1 MADDNKLQQKL
12 ADYIE
17 DAHAMEQNDLRMLDS
32 MISTTDDPQMKEM
45 LQTHKR
51 ETEEHE
57 RRLRERLDAIGRGTS
72 ARKQAQAVGAALLK
86 GVGDVA
92 RGDKAGKNARDGYT
106 AEHLEIAAYQLLERL
121 AEKAGDTETAELAR
135 QNRADEEEM
144 ARRIDASWDR
154 TLELTLE
161 ENDISTG
168 PVSGVTDT
176 VGGATDTVGGTVSG
190 TTDSVRGVTDKLL
203 GGEEKQR

>member
-1 MADDNKLQQKL
+1 MADDKLKEKL
-12 ADYIE
+12 ADYVE
-17 DAHAMEQNDLRMLDS
+17 DAHAMEQNDLKMIDS

-45 LQTHKR
+45 LENHKR

-57 RRLRERLDAIGRGTS
+57 RRLRARLDALGRGTS

-106 AEHLEIAAYQLLERL
+106 AEHMEIAAYQLLERL
-121 AEKAGDTETAELAR
+121 AQKAGDTDTAEVAR
-135 QNRADEEEM
+135 QNRSDEEQM
-144 ARRIDASWDR
+144 ARRLDQSWDR

-161 ENDISTG
+161 ENGIR
-168 PVSGVTDT
+168 V
-176 VGGATDTVGGTVSG
+176 
-190 TTDSVRGVTDKLL
+190 
-203 GGEEKQR
+203 

>member
-1 MADDNKLQQKL
+1 MADDKLQQKL
-12 ADYIE
+12 ADYVE
-17 DAHAMEQNDLRMLDS
+17 DAHAMEQNDLKMIDS

-45 LQTHKR
+45 LENHKR

-57 RRLRERLDAIGRGTS
+57 RRLRARLDALGRGTS

-106 AEHLEIAAYQLLERL
+106 AEHMEIAAYQLLERL
-121 AEKAGDTETAELAR
+121 AQKAGDTDTAEVAR
-135 QNRADEEEM
+135 KNRSDEEQM
-144 ARRIDASWDR
+144 ARRLDQSWDR

-161 ENDISTG
+161 ENGIR
-168 PVSGVTDT
+168 V
-176 VGGATDTVGGTVSG
+176 
-190 TTDSVRGVTDKLL
+190 
-203 GGEEKQR
+203 

>member
-1 MADDNKLQQKL
+1 MADDDKLQQKL
-12 ADYIE
+12 ADYTE

-32 MISTTDDPQMKEM
+32 MISTTDDPQTKQM

-57 RRLRERLDAIGRGTS
+57 RRLRQRLDAMGRGTS
-72 ARKQAQAVGAALLK
+72 TRKQAQAVGAALLK

-121 AEKAGDTETAELAR
+121 AEKAGDTETAEVAR

-154 TLELTLE
+154 TLELTLQ

-168 PVSGVTDT
+168 PVSAVTDTVGGVTDT
-176 VGGATDTVGGTVSG
+176 VGGATGT
-190 TTDSVRGVTDKLL
+190 VRGVTDNLL
-203 GGEEKQR
+203 GGGEKQR

>member
-1 MADDNKLQQKL
+1 MADDKLKDKL
-12 ADYIE
+12 ADYVE
-17 DAHAMEQNDLRMLDS
+17 DAHAMEQNDLKMIDS

-45 LQTHKR
+45 LEDHKR

-57 RRLRERLDAIGRGTS
+57 RRLRARLDALGRGTS

-86 GVGDVA
+86 GVGDAA

-121 AEKAGDTETAELAR
+121 AKKAGDTDTAEVAR

-144 ARRIDASWDR
+144 ARRLDQSWDR
-154 TLELTLE
+154 ALELTLE
-161 ENDISTG
+161 ENGIR
-168 PVSGVTDT
+168 V
-176 VGGATDTVGGTVSG
+176 
-190 TTDSVRGVTDKLL
+190 
-203 GGEEKQR
+203 

>member
-1 MADDNKLQQKL
+1 MADDKLKQKL

-17 DAHAMEQNDLRMLDS
+17 DAHAMEQNDLKMIDS

-45 LQTHKR
+45 LETHKR

-72 ARKQAQAVGAALLK
+72 ARKQVQALGAALLK

-106 AEHLEIAAYQLLERL
+106 AEHMEIAAYQLLERL
-121 AEKAGDTETAELAR
+121 ADRAGDTETAEVAR
-135 QNRADEEEM
+135 RNRADEQEM
-144 ARRIDASWDR
+144 ARRIDQSWDR

-176 VGGATDTVGGTVSG
+176 VGGV
-190 TTDSVRGVTDKLL
+190 TDSVRGVTDNLL
-203 GGEEKQR
+203 GGGEKQR

>member
-1 MADDNKLQQKL
+1 MADDKLKEKL
-12 ADYIE
+12 ADYVE
-17 DAHAMEQNDLRMLDS
+17 DAHAMEQNDLKMIDS

-45 LQTHKR
+45 LEDHKR

-57 RRLRERLDAIGRGTS
+57 RRLRARLDALGRGTS

-86 GVGDVA
+86 GVGDAA

-121 AEKAGDTETAELAR
+121 AKKAGDTDTAEVAR

-144 ARRIDASWDR
+144 ARRLDQSWDR
-154 TLELTLE
+154 ALELTLE
-161 ENDISTG
+161 ENGIR
-168 PVSGVTDT
+168 V
-176 VGGATDTVGGTVSG
+176 
-190 TTDSVRGVTDKLL
+190 
-203 GGEEKQR
+203 